1 MSQRT
6 QAVLAFDD
14 APILGRMTLADRV
27 AAYAATI
34 PFPDSVP
41 VVSASGRWLC
51 GVWLL
56 GNNYV
61 GSGYYGAYPPSYL
74 RRVAA
79 LFPDIPCDRWLH
91 LFSGSL
97 GADVPGVRIDL
108 RAPGAGVAPASVRA
122 DARALPLADGSV
134 PLCAADPPYSTADA
148 TMYGTGP
155 VNKPRV
161 LQELA
166 RVVVPGGYL
175 IWLDTTLPL
184 YRKAEWHHWGMI
196 CVQRSTNHR
205 TRLCS
210 LFTRR

>member
-134 PLCAADPPYSTADA
+134 PLCAAGLPYSTADA
-148 TMYGTGP
+148 TM
-155 VNKPRV
+155 
-161 LQELA
+161 
-166 RVVVPGGYL
+166 
-175 IWLDTTLPL
+175 
-184 YRKAEWHHWGMI
+184 
-196 CVQRSTNHR
+196 
-205 TRLCS
+205 
-210 LFTRR
+210 